1 MFVCLILNCYWLLLV
16 NILAS
21 IKKLM
26 RLSVISNKLTSQ
38 ESEQLHLAIS
48 TLMIEM
54 IRADFI
60 ELNKEKQIMR
70 DVLTASM
77 DLNSDE
83 VDKLIKNAEIN
94 SDFTI
99 SLQSHTSVLN
109 TFLSTNDKQT
119 VIKNLWVLANIDN
132 ELHKLEYNM
141 LSEVG
146 ELLGFNSSQLEQIYQ
161 S

>member
-1 MFVCLILNCYWLLLV
+1 MKFLT
-16 NILAS
+16 S

-26 RLSVISNKLTSQ
+26 RLSVISKELSKQ
-38 ESEQLHLAIS
+38 ESEQLQLAIS

-60 ELNKEKQIMR
+60 ELQKEKRIMH

-77 DLNSDE
+77 DLSDE
-83 VDKLIKNAEIN
+83 EADLLIENAEIN

-99 SLQSHTSVLN
+99 SLQSHTSVIN
-109 TFLSTNDKQT
+109 NYLSSNEKQT
-119 VIKNLWVLANIDN
+119 LIKNLWILANIDN
-132 ELHKLEYNM
+132 ELHKLEFNM
-141 LSEVG
+141 LNEVAT
-146 ELLGFNSSQLEQIYQ
+146 LLGFNSTQLKQLCK